1 MKKSSSKKQMED
13 KLEIFAKIQKVN
25 APDEM
30 YGNILSILKN
40 RENTTVSM
48 TWIRNAAAAILVLI
62 SVESYMLIAG
72 DFKMNQDTTPTIE
85 TIIPSSNNLLIY
97 D

>member
-85 TIIPSSNNLLIY
+85 SIIPSSNNLLIY